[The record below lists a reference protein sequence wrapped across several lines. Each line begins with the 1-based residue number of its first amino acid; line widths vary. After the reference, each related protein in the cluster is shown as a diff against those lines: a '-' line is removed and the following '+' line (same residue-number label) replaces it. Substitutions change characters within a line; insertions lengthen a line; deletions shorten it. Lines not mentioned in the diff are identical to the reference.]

1 MARGWQGIG
10 RGLVTEEAGVG
21 RGLAG
26 DWQGAGRGLAEGWQ
40 GPAEGWQGAGRGWQG
55 VGRALAGLWQGAG
68 RGLGQGLAGDWF
80 PRAKI
85 AGDYLPRAKIKK
97 MHPGCSQM
105 EQGPRFERQAH
116 GLRHEAFKSREAREI
131 IKLKSLAGA
140 NFTITFLSTAWR
152 KTINHKVENSRD
164 KKYTLRFLFF
174 YSRIFN
180 FTIGS
185 FS

>member
-1 MARGWQGIG
+1 MAGVWQGLAGGWQGS
-10 RGLVTEEAGVG
+10 G

-26 DWQGAGRGLAEGWQ
+26 GWARDWQGTGFQGR
-40 GPAEGWQGAGRGWQG
+40 
-55 VGRALAGLWQGAG
+55 
-68 RGLGQGLAGDWF
+68 
-80 PRAKI
+80 KI